1 MVILEYLY
9 DFGLPWLGAR
19 QGIRGNCHVP
29 IDMLWKIS
37 LPWFRSTGKTL
48 YSVMAVDVIFMMALL
63 SAPLLLL
70 YNKCRTISMRGNA
83 GKNVAYDLGCE
94 TMNNEIKTG
103 LGKSVTRMNIDPY
116 ILMTLGLRWIQQR
129 LFSVLGLTRDDSTDI
144 RQTPEDIQAIVQGLR
159 EKLGTTPAELFAKRS
174 SNPFKRGNGV
184 PSSQVNEGRDDL
196 AEYVREH
203 LESSPADLELKF
215 CQQAN
220 KCKCLWCKDRTN
232 SPT

>member
-1 MVILEYLY
+1 
-9 DFGLPWLGAR
+9 
-19 QGIRGNCHVP
+19 
-29 IDMLWKIS
+29 
-37 LPWFRSTGKTL
+37 
-48 YSVMAVDVIFMMALL
+48 
-63 SAPLLLL
+63 
-70 YNKCRTISMRGNA
+70 MRGNA

-232 SPT
+232 APT